1 MTRFLS
7 NNSLWDELYH
17 HVKFSSSVKA
27 AVAFLGNGGA
37 DMLPLKKGDT
47 LVVNLGLQTV
57 RQGATSPMEIKRL
70 MRRGVKVF
78 TRSSLHAKFFICGK
92 SLFVGSANVSKNSQ
106 NNLDEAATLTSEGV
120 AIRRAA
126 SFFDKLCT
134 EPVRPE
140 YLKLCLQSYRPP
152 RFSRFKKDSN
162 NSRQQRIEGA
172 KLWFMG
178 GLVYE
183 ELPEK
188 EKKRA
193 DDIAEQF
200 EKKLKKT
207 KSTSVDYSHYSY
219 KPRYFEKIR
228 PGDWLVNCILDKTN
242 GEREVGCPQQ
252 VLGHDSVPAKKGK
265 RRYLLLSEKPKNG
278 QTITLSR
285 FRRKVRKILPRLD
298 KENPQTRPIV
308 NNQAADF
315 ILSLWTPSGRVK
327 S

>member
-178 GLVYE
+178 GLVYKD
-183 ELPEK
+183 LPESAK
-188 EKKRA
+188 NRA
-193 DDIAEQF
+193 DDIVKRAA
-200 EKKLKKT
+200 KKLKNPKGFFIDYTFFNYKT
-207 KSTSVDYSHYSY
+207 QYYQ
-219 KPRYFEKIR
+219 KIR
-228 PGDWLVNCILDKTN
+228 LGDWLVNCILDKTN
-242 GEREVGCPQQ
+242 GRREVQCPRQ
-252 VLGHDSVPAKKGK
+252 VVERNSIPAKKG
-265 RRYLLLSEKPKNG
+265 RRTYLLLSEAPTNG
-278 QTITLSR
+278 QVISLAR
-285 FRRKVRKILPRLD
+285 FRRKIRKVLPRLD
-298 KENPQTRPIV
+298 KKNPRTSPIV
-308 NNQAADF
+308 HNQAADS
-315 ILSLWTPSGRVK
+315 ILSLWTPSGRAK